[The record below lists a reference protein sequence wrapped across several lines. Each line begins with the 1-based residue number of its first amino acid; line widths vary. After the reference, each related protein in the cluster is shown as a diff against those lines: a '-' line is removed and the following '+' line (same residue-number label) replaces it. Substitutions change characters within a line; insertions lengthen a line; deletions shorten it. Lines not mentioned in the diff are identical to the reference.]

1 MKKIV
6 LYLMGIVVAFS
17 VAACSPDEEDD
28 EKNSTP
34 SEPTVSGSID
44 DTHDT
49 VTDQPAYTPV
59 RCR

>member
-28 EKNSTP
+28 EKKPSP
-34 SEPTVSGSID
+34 SEPTASGTID

-49 VTDQPAYTPV
+49 VTDQPAYAPA
-59 RCR
+59 R